1 MPQHD
6 FLVRRGAAAARV
18 AIGGALVLAAAGCVG
33 PSATQ
38 TPTATSSSSASGTP
52 TIGPVSPSVSPT
64 ATLEP
69 PLSLALPR
77 ARDSRR
83 IRVSIQPTVPSTGV
97 GHLTVKVTSLA
108 TTRVAEIVLRW
119 PTPLNGIVFL
129 APFQPSSGR
138 LSDALIQPWTKWVIG
153 PGEQGEP
160 AGTTSLGWGPLDP
173 GATLTIGLIAT
184 RRASG
189 PVAFDLQFL
198 AGEAL
203 LSTEAGAPAETRV
216 SIP

>member
-1 MPQHD
+1 MPHQGSTR
-6 FLVRRGAAAARV
+6 RRGVAAIRV
-18 AIGGALVLAAAGCVG
+18 ALGGAIVVAAAGCVG
-33 PSATQ
+33 PFATQ
-38 TPTATSSSSASGTP
+38 TPTTTPVPLASGSP
-52 TIGPVSPSVSPT
+52 TIGPTASPTPSPT
-64 ATLEP
+64 ATPEP

-83 IRVSIQPTVPSTGV
+83 IRVSIQPTVPATGV
-97 GHLTVKVTSLA
+97 GHVTVKVTSLA
-108 TTRVAEIVLRW
+108 TTRVTELVLRW

-138 LSDALIQPWTKWVIG
+138 LSDALVQPWTKWVIG

-160 AGTTSLGWGPLDP
+160 AGTTSLDGAPGPGCDM
-173 GATLTIGLIAT
+173 TIGLIAT